1 MALYLVIQVG
11 AFLSRFIPRPWRYLI
26 GTAVGDLVFF
36 VWGLWGDKRN
46 VLLANTATVLDL
58 PPRDPRVRHFALK
71 SIRNYCKYLV
81 EFLDLPN
88 LDSEHKTVASMKITG
103 LENLLDALDE
113 GKGVILA
120 SAHFGTI
127 EVGGLRLAD
136 FTDFHA
142 VYDTFRPEY
151 LDRLIQRKRRE
162 KGINLVGVS
171 NVREMFRVLRSGG
184 TLTMLFDRPVQR
196 DKGVPVRFFGRETA
210 VPAGPAL
217 LAMKTGAALLPVFMY
232 RQPDRSFESVIYPPV
247 TWTATGEKDKD
258 LQAIMQRLIDIL
270 QSVVRARPDQWYM
283 FRPMW
288 PPAQSP
294 VGIGAGEALP
304 TGSGER

>member
-1 MALYLVIQVG
+1 MALYLVIQIG
-11 AFLSRFIPRPWRYLI
+11 AFLSRYIPRPWRYLI

-36 VWGLWGDKRN
+36 AWGLWGNKRKI
-46 VLLANTATVLDL
+46 LLANTATVLGLDS
-58 PPRDPRVRHFALK
+58 RDRRVRHFALK

-88 LDSEHKTVASMKITG
+88 LDSQHETVASMKITG
-103 LENLLDALDE
+103 LNHLQDALST

-142 VYDTFRPEY
+142 VYDTFHPEY

-162 KGINLVGVS
+162 KGINLVAVS
-171 NVREMFRVLRSGG
+171 NVRGMIRVLRSGG
-184 TLTMLFDRPVQR
+184 MLTMLFDRPVPP
-196 DKGVPVRFFGRETA
+196 DKGVEVHFFGRRTA

-217 LAMKTGAALLPVFMY
+217 LAKKTGAVVLPVFMY
-232 RQPDRSFESVIYPPV
+232 RQPDRSFESVIYPPLA
-247 TWTATGEKDKD
+247 WNETGEKDKD
-258 LQAIMQRLIDIL
+258 LQVIMQRLMDIL

-288 PPAQSP
+288 PQHEEP
-294 VGIGAGEALP
+294 VLIGTGGALP
-304 TGSGER
+304 SGSAEG